1 MRNSYRKDI
10 FDYVAKRYETQPEYL
25 WQDSPQYAVLRNK
38 RNAKWYAIVMNVAK
52 EKLGLHSQEIIDI
65 INIQCDPIFI
75 GSLLKES
82 GYVKAYHMNKEKWIT
97 VFLDGT
103 VPLEEIK
110 SMIDFSYE
118 ITDKKK

>member
-10 FDYVAKRYETQPEYL
+10 FDYVAKKYATQPEYL
-25 WQDSPQYAVLRNK
+25 WQNSPQNAVLRNN
-38 RNAKWYAIVMNVAK
+38 RNEKWYAVVMNVAK
-52 EKLGLHSQEIIDI
+52 EKLGLLSQESIDI
-65 INIQCDPIFI
+65 INVQCDPIFI

-82 GYVKAYHMNKEKWIT
+82 GYVRAYHMNKEKWIT

-103 VPLEEIK
+103 VSLEEIK
-110 SMIDFSYE
+110 EMIDFSYE